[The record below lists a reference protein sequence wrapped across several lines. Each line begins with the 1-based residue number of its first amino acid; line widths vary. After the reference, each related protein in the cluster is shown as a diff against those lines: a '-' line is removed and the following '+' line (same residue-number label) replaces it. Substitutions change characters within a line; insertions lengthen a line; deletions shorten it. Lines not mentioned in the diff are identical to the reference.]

1 MVTDIKLR
9 GLEWLGHLIRME
21 DNRIPK
27 IVLDAKLN
35 VKRKVGRPKLEFLDD
50 VQKNLKITGIG
61 EWRRKAQDRLEWM
74 NVIREASVKVGR
86 S

>member
-27 IVLDAKLN
+27 IVLNAKLD
-35 VKRKVGRPKLEFLDD
+35 VKRKIGRPKLEFLDD

-61 EWRRKAQDRLEWM
+61 EWRRKTQDRSEWM

-86 S
+86 P